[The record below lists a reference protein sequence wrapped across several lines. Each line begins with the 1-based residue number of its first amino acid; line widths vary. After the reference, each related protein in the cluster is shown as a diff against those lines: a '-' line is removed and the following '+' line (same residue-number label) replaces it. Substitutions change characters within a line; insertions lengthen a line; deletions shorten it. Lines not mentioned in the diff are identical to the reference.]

1 MSHYHDKYERG
12 ARIVTV
18 RASTTFFAK
27 GQAGTFEA
35 SSRDGNYQIRFD
47 EGGAWWLHEDEFKR
61 MPTRRRRA
69 SLFEAVAMAWARLWR
84 GGRA

>member
-27 GQAGTFEA
+27 GQAGTVEA

-61 MPTRRRRA
+61 MPTRRA